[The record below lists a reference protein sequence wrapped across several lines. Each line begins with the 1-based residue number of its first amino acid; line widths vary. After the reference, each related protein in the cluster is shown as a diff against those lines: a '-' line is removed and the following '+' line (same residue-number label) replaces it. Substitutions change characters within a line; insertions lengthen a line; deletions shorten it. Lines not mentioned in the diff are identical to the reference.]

1 MNPSFDD
8 SGTPDQCRG
17 HTLRYWLAHP
27 LTADDLR
34 GLRAIYG

>member
-1 MNPSFDD
+1 MNASFDD
-8 SGTPDQCRG
+8 SGTPGQPRA
-17 HTLRYWLAHP
+17 HAEVLAGAP